1 MSIKEEIHI
10 LLKLGASPD
19 KGVVKLIESYDDVFI
34 HFMKNNQNNIFY
46 KS

>member
-1 MSIKEEIHI
+1 MLIKKEIYI

-19 KGVVKLIESYDDVFI
+19 KDVIKLMESYDDVFI
-34 HFMKNNQNNIFY
+34 HFVKNNQNNIFY

>member
-1 MSIKEEIHI
+1 MLIKKEIHI
-10 LLKLGASPD
+10 LVKLRAYSGKD
-19 KGVVKLIESYDDVFI
+19 EVKLIESYDDVFI